1 MYDPK
6 VFWEKRLSND
16 FSLKGVGC
24 AGLSYNYNKWEA
36 KAAKNSVDKLLKG
49 SLKGKKI
56 LDIGCGTGYYLEYY
70 MSKGA
75 TDITGLDITEKSIS
89 SLKKKYPNLKFYKAD
104 ISKKIQLNL
113 KYDIITAIAVLYHI
127 VDADRFENSVK
138 NIRKLAKK
146 GSLIIIQDGFLKKY
160 QPPKAGIHCYFRDY
174 NSYKKILEK
183 NGIEIIKKVPT
194 FYFLNPPFDIT
205 NKTMRKLALTLWNVT
220 MSIFAKNE
228 LTGNIIGF
236 VLYYLDKAILS
247 ITKDSVA
254 LETIAC
260 RVVK

>member
-6 VFWEKRLSND
+6 AFWEKRLSKD

-24 AGLSYNYNKWEA
+24 AGLSYNYNKWES
-36 KAAKNSVDKLLKG
+36 KAAKDSVDKLLKG
-49 SLKGKKI
+49 NLRGKKI
-56 LDIGCGTGYYLEYY
+56 LDIGCGIGYYIGYYL
-70 MSKGA
+70 SKGA
-75 TDITGLDITEKSIS
+75 TDISGLDITEKSIT
-89 SLKKKYPNLKFYKAD
+89 SLKKKYPHLNFFNAD
-104 ISKKIQLNL
+104 ISKKIHLNR
-113 KYDIITAIAVLYHI
+113 KYDIITAIAVLYHV
-127 VDADRFENSVK
+127 VDRNKFENSVR

-160 QPPKAGIHCYFRDY
+160 QPPKAGTHCYFRDY
-174 NSYKKILEK
+174 EYYKKILEK

-194 FYFLNPPFDIT
+194 FYLLNPPFDI
-205 NKTMRKLALTLWNVT
+205 NNSLMRKIALTLWNVA

-228 LTGNIIGF
+228 LTGNIAGF
-236 VLYYLDKAILS
+236 VMYYLDKAILS
-247 ITKDSVA
+247 MVKDSVA